1 MQNLPRSD
9 MYQIIFSPLFVE
21 LVIILVSGAKAGC
34 LDHKIISSHPD
45 IQDRRWAGLKMKEE
59 NTKDR

>member
-1 MQNLPRSD
+1 MW
-9 MYQIIFSPLFVE
+9 YQIIFSPLFVE

-45 IQDRRWAGLKMKEE
+45 IQDRR
-59 NTKDR
+59 